1 MGHGP
6 WQEQEPRGWGE
17 RGRSFWIF
25 AMGLAT
31 SNASRIFWRAVFF
44 ALCARVPS
52 SGREAS
58 IIYYITELVDR
69 GLAAGRFAYTA
80 YRAAT
85 SPARSPSGLLFPP

>member
-1 MGHGP
+1 MGGTREIILDFCHGSCHLKRIP
-6 WQEQEPRGWGE
+6 DFLAASGV
-17 RGRSFWIF
+17 RS
-25 AMGLAT
+25 
-31 SNASRIFWRAVFF
+31 FF